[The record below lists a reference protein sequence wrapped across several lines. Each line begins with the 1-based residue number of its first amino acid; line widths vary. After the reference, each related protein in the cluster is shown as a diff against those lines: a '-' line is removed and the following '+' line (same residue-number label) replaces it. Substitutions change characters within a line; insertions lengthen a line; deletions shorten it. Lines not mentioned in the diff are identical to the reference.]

1 MEPLIR
7 EITDFQS
14 LQTHV
19 QSSEGNLF
27 DSTKRYYHGLGK
39 KLGLESKKD
48 FEPLVA
54 EIKLP
59 KAELVWF
66 DSGEPVASF
75 AFCFGS
81 REEMLAAVF
90 SLLAVRADLSVLITS
105 SKAKNYSLG
114 EIKKLLE
121 EPVFLNLTTKFLLID
136 ISKEEFLVV

>member
-7 EITDFQS
+7 EITDFKS

-27 DSTKRYYHGLGK
+27 DSTKRYYHSLGR
-39 KLGLESKKD
+39 KLGLESRKD
-48 FEPLVA
+48 VEA
-54 EIKLP
+54 EIAGVKLP
-59 KAELVWF
+59 KAELAWF

-81 REEMLAAVF
+81 REEMLASVF
-90 SLLAVRADLSVLITS
+90 SLLALRADLSVLITS
-105 SKAKNYSLG
+105 SKAKNYSLE

-121 EPVFLNLTTKFLLID
+121 ESVFLNLTTKFLLID
-136 ISKEEFLVV
+136 IAKEEFLVV